1 MPRSYEGEYSN
12 DSKNSEAITLL
23 RKQLELQDQQIA
35 KLLEAV
41 NKKTCTAISPIKSMA
56 EAGKIEELADSDK
69 QEDDED
75 EPHDVK
81 KVKKKG
87 TEIRTVKKKQ
97 VIETDEE
104 DTKTN
109 LLPNQMTSQN
119 VNLCNIEPGNLVGST
134 GIDCFLDLPVG
145 WKKKVTLRKDGK
157 TKGKSDT
164 TYYSPLGEKCRSKI
178 EIARY
183 IPNFDMKSFCY
194 KTGTTKGIDGIYM

>member
-104 DTKTN
+104 EESEHEAQVAKNMKNKRKKMTIVKNKELADTEE
-109 LLPNQMTSQN
+109 LEDSED
-119 VNLCNIEPGNLVGST
+119 EPQHVKKIKNKR
-134 GIDCFLDLPVG
+134 
-145 WKKKVTLRKDGK
+145 KKKQDISLQTLQSLPSSSKRE
-157 TKGKSDT
+157 
-164 TYYSPLGEKCRSKI
+164 EKK
-178 EIARY
+178 
-183 IPNFDMKSFCY
+183 MKE
-194 KTGTTKGIDGIYM
+194 KKKKKMTV